1 MRSRVARATA
11 TKMVIPLALRATLED
26 DFSVTDLNMGDLRED
41 APASRRAVDG
51 NRDRG
56 PGGSRL
62 RLGH

>member
-1 MRSRVARATA
+1 M
-11 TKMVIPLALRATLED
+11 MVIPLALLVTLED